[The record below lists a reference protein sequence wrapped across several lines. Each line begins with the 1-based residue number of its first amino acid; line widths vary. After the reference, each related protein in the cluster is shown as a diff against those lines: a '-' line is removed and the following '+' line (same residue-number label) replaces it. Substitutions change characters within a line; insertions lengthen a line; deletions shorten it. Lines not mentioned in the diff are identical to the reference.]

1 MKSYDHLFQ
10 EIATLRERTDPIVE
24 DSVSPAVLSR
34 LDHLASLLH
43 DCGHFAEALRYDE
56 KLQGLLA
63 KHPDLLVEVRS
74 VLRACRSLVR
84 SGRPEEARL
93 RAERLLAK
101 GGWDSE
107 SRAEIIGTIAWAFV
121 KMGRFEKALGEC
133 ETAARLA
140 RTEAVRGRIH
150 LVEGWALVGLGR
162 PWEALSAF
170 RSAEASFLGARWD
183 YGIVRALRDQAVVQK
198 DLGLLGEAARSLR
211 MCLRLLKKLSYPYLH
226 AYTLHYLGNLNLRV
240 GALRRA
246 RRRIDEALRLADLLG
261 DPMLKASALV
271 ARARCL
277 RWLGQAVQCRD
288 ALLEARRIAQQTN
301 DSRTLALVWEEE
313 GELARCEG
321 DLGAAERAF
330 QEGLAIARTIAP
342 EGDIFAELARRLADV
357 RIEQGRR
364 EEAKELAHQALD
376 VSRKCGDRREEGTCY
391 RTFGRI
397 ARTEGSIPRA
407 RDAYNRAVAT
417 FRLIHDRIELA
428 RTLEER
434 ATLET
439 ISEQDLNKARSL
451 YRRAGII
458 TDKEE
463 SRVATGRRIS
473 GKTAV
478 CRKNDPFAA
487 IVTHSPILLEKIE
500 TARRVASA
508 DCPVLLTGETG
519 TGKELFARAI
529 HEAGRPSSPFIA
541 LNCAALSENLLDGE
555 LFGHTAGAFTGATRA
570 KRGLLEAAAGGTLFL
585 DEIDK
590 SSPAFQAKL
599 LRFLDT
605 GEVRRV
611 GETETRRSTARVVSA
626 SNRNSRALSESGR
639 LLPELIYRLR
649 GVEIA
654 LPPLRER
661 TEDIVLLAERFL
673 SISSGM
679 GSRSLRL
686 ADETIEALLVYR
698 WPGNVRELKH
708 EMERAVL
715 LSEKPVVGP
724 EVLALDDES
733 TSLEDETRIR
743 PTTAEER
750 TIRQALGRSNGN
762 VSCAAA
768 RLGLS
773 RVTLYRRLRVHGI
786 ALSFYRTGPC
796 VRSARG
802 SRKP

>member
-417 FRLIHDRIELA
+417 FRLVHDRIELA

-439 ISEQDLNKARSL
+439 ISEQDLREAERL
-451 YRRAGII
+451 YARAGMRADE
-458 TDKEE
+458 T
-463 SRVATGRRIS
+463 RVRRTLAGGRRPLRAKPLPPQRP
-473 GKTAV
+473 G
-478 CRKNDPFAA
+478 DPFAT
-487 IVTHSPILLEKIE
+487 IVTQSRTMRRRIE
-500 TARRVASA
+500 AARTIAPSGL
-508 DCPVLLTGETG
+508 PVLLTGETG
-519 TGKELFARAI
+519 TGKELLARAI
-529 HEAGRPSSPFIA
+529 HEAGRPGQPF
-541 LNCAALSENLLDGE
+541 LPVNCAAMPEGLLESE
-555 LFGHTAGAFTGATRA
+555 LFGHCKGAFSGAERE
-570 KRGLLEAAAGGTLFL
+570 KPGLLEQADGGTVFL

-590 SSPAFQAKL
+590 ASPSLQAKL
-599 LRFLDT
+599 LRFLDC
-605 GEVRRV
+605 GEVRRIGTTKLV
-611 GETETRRSTARVVSA
+611 HVSTRILSA
-626 SNRNSRALSESGR
+626 TSRDLKELVREGS
-639 LLPELIYRLR
+639 LLPDLVYRLS
-649 GVEIA
+649 GEVIE
-654 LPPLRER
+654 LPPLRAR
-661 TEDIVLLAERFL
+661 RGDIVPLAEHFL
-673 SISSGM
+673 DTL
-679 GSRSLRL
+679 SRRPIALSP
-686 ADETIEALLVYR
+686 EAKILLIGYA
-698 WPGNVRELKH
+698 WPGNVRELRH
-708 EMERAVL
+708 VVERSMLHSVEGTIQPAAL
-715 LSEKPVVGP
+715 PRKLRESAATQEISPWEKVRIQK
-724 EVLALDDES
+724 AL
-733 TSLEDETRIR
+733 
-743 PTTAEER
+743 ER
-750 TIRQALGRSNGN
+750 FNGCADRAAGELGMSRS
-762 VSCAAA
+762 
-768 RLGLS
+768 
-773 RVTLYRRLRVHGI
+773 TLYRRIRVLGM
-786 ALSFYRTGPC
+786 
-796 VRSARG
+796 RG
-802 SRKP
+802 R